1 MDQLI
6 HSHEET
12 TGGSEERELYY
23 NLVNPRTSSW
33 NSLLPTIQARLETA
47 LSQEKVQVVPFSQW
61 LDDLQ
66 NAEEAIVQEA
76 EAKKETASSQTTASR
91 AQTGLK
97 LLSFLRMLTESSA
110 SNDDPARAASSAPNW
125 TVENAL
131 RRSSVFAH
139 LAPVSAAWFENWLD
153 QWGY

>member
-6 HSHEET
+6 HSHAKT
-12 TGGSEERELYY
+12 TGGSEEDELYY

-33 NSLLPTIQARLETA
+33 GSLLPTIQARLETA
-47 LSQEKVQVVPFSQW
+47 LSPDKVQVVPFSQW

-76 EAKKETASSQTTASR
+76 ETKNGSASSQTTASR

-110 SNDDPARAASSAPNW
+110 SDNNATRAASSAPNW
-125 TVENAL
+125 AVGNAL

-139 LAPVSAAWFENWLD
+139 LAPVSPVWFENWLD